1 MSLVEKCVSGS
12 TAQVSYKKLGSLSD
26 FTTEKV
32 VADNNALSLP
42 KGMADYGRSA
52 SSLAAAMLNEGK
64 SPQEISAALSKHAKG
79 DHPEGQDP
87 ARGLLVAWGAGASA
101 VGGTIVAP
109 VAGTAAVVG
118 GALLG
123 AISDT
128 GKQLITMKPNENY
141 SYTDTLIAAGVGA
154 LTQGKGLIYTEG
166 VNIGGAWLGSK
177 LKGEDATGAV
187 IGAAVGTVAGAKGG
201 KIITD
206 KLAPVVISPVASEI
220 GGAIGGT
227 VVGTV
232 IGTGIENQIKENGA
246 KNGK

>member
-1 MSLVEKCVSGS
+1 
-12 TAQVSYKKLGSLSD
+12 
-26 FTTEKV
+26 
-32 VADNNALSLP
+32 
-42 KGMADYGRSA
+42 
-52 SSLAAAMLNEGK
+52 MLNEGK

-87 ARGLLVAWGAGASA
+87 VRGLLVAWGAGASA
-101 VGGTIVAP
+101 VGGTIIAP

-128 GKQLITMKPNENY
+128 GKQLITMKPNESY

-187 IGAAVGTVAGAKGG
+187 IGAAVGTVAGVKGG
-201 KIITD
+201 EYLTGKVI
-206 KLAPVVISPVASEI
+206 ANGISPVTSEI
-220 GGAIGGT
+220 IGTIGGSVAGT
-227 VVGTV
+227 VSGTV
-232 IGTGIENQIKENGA
+232 IENGF
-246 KNGK
+246 KKGDNKK

>member
-1 MSLVEKCVSGS
+1 MNCWS
-12 TAQVSYKKLGSLSD
+12 KKSRRG
-26 FTTEKV
+26 V
-32 VADNNALSLP
+32 VTDNNALSLP

-52 SSLAAAMLNEGK
+52 SSLATVMSNKGQ
-64 SPQEISAALSKHAKG
+64 SSQEISAALSKHAKG

-87 ARGLLVAWGAGASA
+87 VRGLLVAWGAGASA

-128 GKQLITMKPNENY
+128 GKQLITMKPNESY

-166 VNIGGAWLGSK
+166 VNIGGVWLGSK

-187 IGAAVGTVAGAKGG
+187 IGAAVGTVAGTKGG